1 MKCACF
7 ESARKKIALLK
18 KQNQLLFLFL
28 LNRRRILAK
37 QLGDFVHIYDKVSLL
52 LQNKYMFCVRATLT
66 EVYF

>member
-7 ESARKKIALLK
+7 ESARKKL
-18 KQNQLLFLFL
+18 
-28 LNRRRILAK
+28 